1 MAFVQNPTINPLST
15 GAMTF
20 GGIQNNWVAIKE
32 DFDAVAYLPFGDEY
46 FDAMNQIMNA
56 VGNRE
61 IAKNPRVRWFELTR
75 MEVPM
80 TVDTG
85 ATFTAGAA
93 NDILLVTTDRQELPA
108 SSGNFYSWCAVHEI
122 WRDAATGILYQ
133 ITAKDPD
140 AITITVQPVNPPVT
154 GGVVG
159 NVTIAN
165 DATLFYVGVSVPENS
180 TAQAGKFMFDDVHTS
195 YLQTMRHDIVTSSE
209 SLYNELWYSQ
219 LENGTATP
227 YSNSRDIIYLQREHQ
242 VALVNTFFAGVPT
255 GSANYNLPSTAS
267 FQTTQ
272 GLYDAIQNNGSGTN
286 GGSSTVISVS
296 AAPGTSFDVD
306 DFYAMEAALTSQD
319 GSVKNYMV
327 WTSGFMQARI
337 EQNLFGIGQ
346 AGAAN
351 LNPLNFNVQVNKVQ
365 MEKTFWGEGAYADLM
380 SKTFSFN
387 NLVFNNKNF
396 AFVRMGIFDNPTMF
410 GVGSNASNQ
419 ADNIWK
425 RLAFFIPLSTNGGV
439 DDGIGNMGKYIRV
452 CHKPGAFMNMWQTGG
467 RAASNKTPNWELGV
481 HIVSE
486 VGYKFVNAN
495 KYGMFTA

>member
-1 MAFVQNPTINPLST
+1 M
-15 GAMTF
+15 
-20 GGIQNNWVAIKE
+20 E

-61 IAKNPRVRWFELTR
+61 IAKQPRVRWFEMTR
-75 MEVPM
+75 MELPIQTTAAAV
-80 TVDTG
+80 TG
-85 ATFTAGAA
+85 NATAGFVATLTTAA
-93 NDILLVTTDRQELPA
+93 ATTVGGTTYMWPAVGDVWRTAAGQQLFQVVATTPVAAPGNSTITLRPFDSTLTSAALPA
-108 SSGNFYSWCAVHEI
+108 NGF
-122 WRDAATGILYQ
+122 LYY
-133 ITAKDPD
+133 
-140 AITITVQPVNPPVT
+140 
-154 GGVVG
+154 VG
-159 NVTIAN
+159 NSA
-165 DATLFYVGVSVPENS
+165 PENS
-180 TAQAGKFMFDDVHTS
+180 TPFASKFTFDTVHTS
-195 YLQTMRHDIVTSSE
+195 FLQTFRNDTRSSSE
-209 SLYNELWYSQ
+209 ALYNQLWYSQ
-219 LENGTATP
+219 LENGVQTP

-267 FQTTQ
+267 FQTTE
-272 GLYDAIQNNGSGTN
+272 GLYNAISNNGSGAN
-286 GGSSTVISVS
+286 GGSNTVISVTAGPS
-296 AAPGTSFDVD
+296 SFDVD

-327 WTSGFMQARI
+327 WTSGFMQAEMER
-337 EQNLFGIGQ
+337 NLFGS
-346 AGAAN
+346 AN
-351 LNPLNFNVQVNKVQ
+351 AITQNPLQLNVQVNKVEMQ
-365 MEKTFWGEGAYADLM
+365 KTFWGEGAYADLM

-387 NLVFNNKNF
+387 NLVVNNKNF

-410 GVGSNASNQ
+410 GVGSNDRAQTVN
-419 ADNIWK
+419 NWK

>member
-1 MAFVQNPTINPLST
+1 MAFTTGTPINPLSVAAGMQVGT
-15 GAMTF
+15 
-20 GGIQNNWVAIKE
+20 IQNNWDAIME

-61 IAKNPRVRWFELTR
+61 IAKQPRVRWFEMTR
-75 MEVPM
+75 MELPIQQ
-80 TVDTG
+80 T
-85 ATFTAGAA
+85 AT
-93 NDILLVTTDRQELPA
+93 
-108 SSGNFYSWCAVHEI
+108 
-122 WRDAATGILYQ
+122 AATGAAGGPFTVTLT
-133 ITAKDPD
+133 TASATSVGGTPYMWPTPGDIWKNAKSGQLFQVVSTAPV
-140 AITITVQPVNPPVT
+140 ASPGNSTIVLRPMDSTATAAVACPVNSYYYY
-154 GGVVG
+154 VG
-159 NVTIAN
+159 NS
-165 DATLFYVGVSVPENS
+165 ATENS
-180 TAQAGKFMFDDVHTS
+180 PAFNSKFTFDTVHTS
-195 YLQTMRHDIVTSSE
+195 FLQTFRNDTKSSSE
-209 SLYNELWYSQ
+209 ALYNQLWYSQ
-219 LENGTATP
+219 LENGVQTP

-255 GSANYNLPSTAS
+255 GSANYNLPSSTS

-272 GLYDAIQNNGSGTN
+272 GLYDAIQTNGSGTN
-286 GGSSTVISVS
+286 GGSNTVISVS
-296 AAPGTSFDVD
+296 AAPGTSLDIE

-327 WTSGFMQARI
+327 WTSGFMQAALERAI
-337 EQNLFGIGQ
+337 FNQNTGTP
-346 AGAAN
+346 N
-351 LNPLNFNVQVNKVQ
+351 NPLNYNISVNKIQ

-380 SKTFSFN
+380 SRTFSFN

-410 GVGSNASNQ
+410 GVGSNAAAQ
-419 ADNIWK
+419 TDNTWK
-425 RLAFFIPLSTNGGV
+425 NLAFFIPLSTNGGV

>member
-1 MAFVQNPTINPLST
+1 MAFTTGTPINPLSVQAGMQVGT
-15 GAMTF
+15 
-20 GGIQNNWVAIKE
+20 IQNNWDAIME

-61 IAKNPRVRWFELTR
+61 IAKQPRVRWFEMTR
-75 MEVPM
+75 MELPIQTTSAAVTGNATTGFVATLQTTAAT
-80 TVDTG
+80 TVGGITYMWPAVGDVWRSAING
-85 ATFTAGAA
+85 QLFQVVATNPVAAPGNSTITLRPFDSTVTSTA
-93 NDILLVTTDRQELPA
+93 LPA
-108 SSGNFYSWCAVHEI
+108 NSYLH
-122 WRDAATGILYQ
+122 Y
-133 ITAKDPD
+133 
-140 AITITVQPVNPPVT
+140 
-154 GGVVG
+154 VG
-159 NVTIAN
+159 NSA
-165 DATLFYVGVSVPENS
+165 PEN
-180 TAQAGKFMFDDVHTS
+180 AQPFASKFTFDTVNTS
-195 YLQTMRHDIVTSSE
+195 YLQTFRNDAKSSSE
-209 SLYNELWYSQ
+209 ALYNQLWYSQ
-219 LENGTATP
+219 LENGVQTP

-467 RAASNKTPNWELGV
+467 RAASNKTPNWELGI